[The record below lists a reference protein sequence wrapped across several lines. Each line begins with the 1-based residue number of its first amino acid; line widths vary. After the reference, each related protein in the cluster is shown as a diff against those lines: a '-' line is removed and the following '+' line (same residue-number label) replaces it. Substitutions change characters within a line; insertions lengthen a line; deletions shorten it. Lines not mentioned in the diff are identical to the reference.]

1 LSIKIYRL
9 ISVVTAA
16 AFLFTSST
24 GTAFAE
30 PPSKLVSD
38 VMILGNNHID
48 ENVIR
53 DTIQTKTGNYY
64 NEELAHKDTEK
75 LMKTGDFDSV
85 EVDKTIVN
93 GKVIVTFRI
102 HEHPRISSVDIE
114 GAEKI
119 KLKKVQKVLHSKVN
133 KPLNSATLKNDLER
147 IRKLYD
153 DKGYSNAKIEYKVKE
168 STDKNEASVIFT
180 IDEGVQSYVRDV
192 IITGNEHINTFKI
205 KWAMETKPRFLAFF
219 RKGIYDEYTLK
230 DDMWKIM
237 EMYQKIGYVQAKA
250 TYEVKPNEE
259 KDGLVVYVNIDEG
272 PPYTVGNIVIRQQ
285 KLKGFY
291 ATNLFYEVGIYTGG
305 IYSPQAVEKDA
316 LNMKNYYRSLGYADA
331 TAVAKAIQS
340 DKTTPSNVVID
351 VYYEIAEKNLF
362 DFGNIFISGNKR
374 TKSIVL
380 RRELNMTPG
389 DRFNYYRMETSKQRL
404 KNLQYFSKVEVRD
417 KTSQSNPQQ
426 KDIYINVEEKDAGKF
441 GRIGFGAGYSSVDSF
456 VGFVQ
461 ISQPNFD
468 ITNWRNWFVGGG
480 QKVRLRADIG
490 NERQDIIFSFTEPYF
505 LYEKLHGHKVSLGF
519 DVFARNSDYLAP
531 DYKTLR
537 VGGDIR
543 AGTPIRFNWVPVLGK
558 YIGTI
563 RADLTLIGEFID
575 VDVENSIDED
585 DFVLKDDAVMQTY
598 TSRKVNPK
606 TGRVHKMT
614 HSEYGYGS
622 FTKKDKYLEDE
633 EGSYIQFAPIFTF
646 TRDTRDSL
654 ALTTRGGISKW
665 TSKLGFGSEIYA
677 LTELSH
683 SHYFKLFE
691 TLRRKPHL
699 PFSGPHV
706 INLRGSLGIATDN
719 TPMFDRF
726 FMGGPSE
733 MRGFGYRM
741 VGPKD
746 YSGDNPFGGTTKLF
760 GSAEYTFPIYA
771 FSENYSV
778 RGAFFVDAG
787 NVWWKKRSYDVGRR
801 NADGSWYSYK
811 ETRDNSGEINVSIG
825 AGIRVNLPIGP
836 IKIDYGYPIVKDSE
850 VKDWEFMDGFSF
862 NVGASF

>member
-1 LSIKIYRL
+1 MLSRF

-16 AFLFTSST
+16 VFLLSSFSGTTYAQSTSNI
-24 GTAFAE
+24 
-30 PPSKLVSD
+30 VSE
-38 VMILGNNHID
+38 VMIVGNDLID
-48 ENVIR
+48 EDVIR
-53 DTIQTKTGNYY
+53 DTIQTKPGDYY
-64 NEELAHKDTEK
+64 SEELTQKDTEK
-75 LMKTGDFDSV
+75 LMKTGNFDSI
-85 EVDKTIVN
+85 EVDKIIDN
-93 GKVIVTFRI
+93 GNLIVTFRI
-102 HEHPRISSVDIE
+102 HEHPTISAVNIE
-114 GAEKI
+114 GYEKI
-119 KLKKVQKVLHSKVN
+119 KLKKIQKVLHSKAN
-133 KPLNSATLKNDLER
+133 KPLNSATIKNDLER
-147 IRKLYD
+147 IRALYD
-153 DKGYSNAKIEYKVKE
+153 DKGYANVRIEYRVKE
-168 STDKNEASVIFT
+168 STDKNEAALTFI
-180 IDEGVQSYVRDV
+180 INEGSQSYIRDV
-192 IITGNEHINTFKI
+192 IISGNTHISNFKLE
-205 KWAMETKPRFLAFF
+205 WEMDTKPRFLLFF
-219 RKGIYDEYTLK
+219 RKGIYDEYKLK

-250 TYEVKPNEE
+250 TYDIKPTQEN
-259 KDGLVVYVNIDEG
+259 DGLAVYVNIDEG
-272 PPYTVGNIVIRQQ
+272 PLYTVGNITIRQR
-285 KLKGFY
+285 KLQGYY
-291 ATNLFYEVGIYTGG
+291 ATNLFYEVGIYKGG

-316 LNMKNYYRSLGYADA
+316 GNMRNYYRSLGYADA
-331 TAVAKAIQS
+331 NTAVKALQS
-340 DKTTPSNVVID
+340 DNSTPSNVVID
-351 VYYEIAEKNLF
+351 VFYEINEKSLF

-374 TKSIVL
+374 TKDIVL

-389 DRFNYYRMETSKQRL
+389 DRFNYYRIETSKQRL
-404 KNLQYFSKVEVRD
+404 KNLNYFSKVEARD
-417 KTSQSNPQQ
+417 MTSRSNPRQ
-426 KDIYINVEEKDAGKF
+426 KDVYINVEEKDAGKF

-480 QKVRLRADIG
+480 QKLRLRADIG

-537 VGGDIR
+537 IGGDIR
-543 AGTPIRFNWVPVLGK
+543 AGTPINFRWIPKLGK

-575 VDVENSIDED
+575 VNVDDSIDLD
-585 DFVLKDDAVMQTY
+585 NFVLKDNASLRTY
-598 TSRKVNPK
+598 TSRKVNPR
-606 TGRVHKMT
+606 TGRVRKIQF
-614 HSEYGYGS
+614 SEYGYEN
-622 FTKKDKYLEDE
+622 FTEKDKYLKDE
-633 EGSYIQFAPIFTF
+633 EGTYIQFAPIITF

-654 ALTTRGGISKW
+654 TLTTRGGITKW
-665 TSKLGFGSEIYA
+665 TSKLGFGTKIYA

-691 TLRRKPHL
+691 TFRKKPQM

-706 INLRGSLGIATDN
+706 LNLRGSLGIATES

-726 FMGGPSE
+726 FMGGPNE

-741 VGPKD
+741 AGPKD
-746 YSGDNPFGGTTKLF
+746 YSGDNPLGGTTKLF

-771 FSENYSV
+771 FTENYSV
-778 RGAFFVDAG
+778 RGAIFVDAG
-787 NVWWKKRSYDVGRR
+787 NVWWKKRSYNVGRR
-801 NADGSWYSYK
+801 NPDGSWSSYK
-811 ETRDNSGEINVSIG
+811 DTRDNAGEINVTIG

-850 VKDWEFMDGFSF
+850 SKEWDFMDGFSF